1 LVESYQE
8 FTNITQQKMSSI
20 CSINTGVIRT
30 CKTYQG
36 GIDKVYLFPFV
47 KYNRSQIETDGVYL
61 NEFPATEVF
70 DFDVVNESYTE
81 SSNNDSGGVYY
92 SQNLSFD
99 IPVTTSQSEAYKLV
113 KKDYRAIILDR
124 VGNYRILGLYNGLE
138 ATLTNSTGSNK
149 NSLNGYKIT
158 LKGKEENQAYFLT
171 NFSTG
176 FDIFD
181 PKTFTFKVQS
191 GNTGTSNNDQ
201 FTITVGAGDFQYN
214 ILTEDGYSATGL
226 TGDNTITFPSGEGE
240 HTVKITG
247 VFPAFDFTSAID
259 NQKITD
265 ISNFGIYGLGST
277 DQEKSFFENENLTIS
292 AADTGNFQNVTNFQS
307 TWSGCISLD
316 SFPVIDTGS
325 GTQFQAAWK
334 ACTSLTGF
342 PKLNVSSATSFN
354 ESWRGCTSL
363 VSFPKKFFDN
373 CTATDLTEAFRNTNL
388 SSISIDNILRSL
400 DTAGQI
406 NGTFDQSG
414 GSAPTT
420 LGLNAKTSLE
430 AKGWTITVTT

>member
-1 LVESYQE
+1 
-8 FTNITQQKMSSI
+8 MSSI

-47 KYNRSQIETDGVYL
+47 KYSRSQIETDGVYL
-61 NEFPATEVF
+61 NEFPVTEVF

-113 KKDYRAIILDR
+113 KRDYRAIILDR

-201 FTITVGAGDFQYN
+201 FTITTGAGSFQYN

-247 VFPAFDFTSAID
+247 VFPAFDFVDPID
-259 NQKITD
+259 NLKITD

-277 DQEKSFFENENLTIS
+277 NQEDAFSSNENLTIS
-292 AADTGNFQNVTNFQS
+292 AADTGNFQNVTDFRE
-307 TWSGCISLD
+307 
-316 SFPVIDTGS
+316 
-325 GTQFQAAWK
+325 AWY
-334 ACTSLTGF
+334 
-342 PKLNVSSATSFN
+342 
-354 ESWRGCTSL
+354 GCTSL
-363 VSFPKKFFDN
+363 VSFPVIDTSSGIQFQNAWRGCTSLTSFPLLDVSSATNFNAAWRGCNSLISFPRRFFNN
-373 CTATDLTEAFRNTNL
+373 CPAIDFTGAFTDTNL
-388 SSISIDNILRSL
+388 SSVAISNILVSL

>member
-1 LVESYQE
+1 
-8 FTNITQQKMSSI
+8 MSSI

-247 VFPAFDFTSAID
+247 VFPAFDFTDAID
-259 NQKITD
+259 NLKITD
-265 ISNFGIYGLGST
+265 ISNFGIYGIGST
-277 DQEKSFFENENLTIS
+277 NQEEAFNNNENLTIS
-292 AADTGNFQNVTNFQS
+292 AEDTGNFGNVIDFTQA
-307 TWSGCISLD
+307 WYGCESLI
-316 SFPVIDTGS
+316 SFPSIDTGKGEDFV
-325 GTQFQAAWK
+325 GTWR
-334 ACTSLTGF
+334 ACSALTSF
-342 PKLNVSSATSFN
+342 PLLDVSSATTFN
-354 ESWRGCTSL
+354 SAWSYCNSL
-363 VSFPKKFFDN
+363 ISFPKKYFDN
-373 CTATDLTEAFRNTNL
+373 CTATDFTEAFRNTNL

-414 GSAPTT
+414 GQAPSAV
-420 LGLNAKTSLE
+420 GLAAKTSLE
-430 AKGWTITVTT
+430 TKGWTITVTT

>member
-1 LVESYQE
+1 
-8 FTNITQQKMSSI
+8 MSSI

-47 KYNRSQIETDGVYL
+47 KYSRSQIETDGVYL

-171 NFSTG
+171 DFSTG

-181 PKTFTFKVQS
+181 PKTFTFKVLS

-201 FTITVGAGDFQYN
+201 FTITTGAGSFQYN

-247 VFPAFDFTSAID
+247 VFPAFDFTGAID
-259 NQKITD
+259 NLKITD

-277 DQEKSFFENENLTIS
+277 DQEQSFYDTPNLTIS

-307 TWSGCISLD
+307 TW
-316 SFPVIDTGS
+316 
-325 GTQFQAAWK
+325 
-334 ACTSLTGF
+334 
-342 PKLNVSSATSFN
+342 N
-354 ESWRGCTSL
+354 GCTSL
-363 VSFPKKFFDN
+363 VSFPVIDTSSGIQFQSAWRGCTSLTSFPLLDVSSATTFNAAWKNCTSLVYFPKKYFDN
-373 CTATDLTEAFRNTNL
+373 CTATDFTEAFIRTNL

-406 NGTFDQSG
+406 NGAFDQTEG
-414 GSAPTT
+414 QAPTT